1 MTIRTSDLETCLQ
14 RELRRAL
21 RDALD
26 DVLSLPTSR
35 DVHRYRRYEVAASV
49 ERCHAAIDAARIY
62 ASEHYE
68 QRSIARLS
76 SEAVSIAALAEE
88 LCRYL
93 EEEVNVVYED
103 AMTYAH

>member
-1 MTIRTSDLETCLQ
+1 MRTSELERCLQ
-14 RELRRAL
+14 RELRQAL

-26 DVLSLPTSR
+26 EALSLPPSR
-35 DVHRYRRYEVAASV
+35 EVHHYRRCELAAAV
-49 ERCHAAIDAARIY
+49 ERCHTAIDAARIY
-62 ASEHYE
+62 ASEHHE
-68 QRSIARLS
+68 QRSIAPLS

-93 EEEVNVVYED
+93 EEEVNFVYED